1 MWCRLVIQDGL
12 LDRQALELGSAE
24 CDLSSSPR
32 GGKAHDTHDTTLS
45 IAIAPIKK
53 AMSSNFDTV
62 TGGYQPFESDENPKM
77 KVNHC

>member
-1 MWCRLVIQDGL
+1 MIKIIITAIMACQTRLDFSERRKWG
-12 LDRQALELGSAE
+12 G
-24 CDLSSSPR
+24 